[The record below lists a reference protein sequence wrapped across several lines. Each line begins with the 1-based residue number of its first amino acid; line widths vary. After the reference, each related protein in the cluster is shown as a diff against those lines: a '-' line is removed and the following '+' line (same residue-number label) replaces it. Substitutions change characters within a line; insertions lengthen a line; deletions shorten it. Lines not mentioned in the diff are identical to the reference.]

1 MDQLKKVLSILD
13 NRKKKLT
20 LLLPFFLSLSF
31 IEIVSISILTIYITK
46 ITGQNIDALNINIV
60 YLKQIIDDTAKLTYL
75 VIIIFLGK
83 FLYTVFINFLIS
95 RFSLNEKR
103 VVQSFLLQ
111 KYIQM
116 SYFNFK
122 FKTLPEINETIQR
135 RVGHYINSINVFL
148 KLLNDSLLLF
158 LLLIYL
164 VKINIHSFLILLIV
178 TSLFIFF
185 YYLLISKKIIN
196 YGKKSTKASKNIFK
210 TVQDTFK
217 SFKEIKFLGKEK
229 FFTNN
234 FKIYTTKEYIS
245 FLKLNFLNSLIKPL
259 FELIIIFIF
268 LFLIYI
274 LPKYKIDTEQLTSIL
289 IAFGIAALR
298 LMPTAS
304 QIIRSFNLINFNKFS
319 VDYVFK
325 EINGENTKIENTNAK
340 IYSIDNNEKKLINFK
355 NVTYSYDSDKII
367 LENINFD
374 LFAKDKI
381 FITGASGS
389 GKSTFLDILSGLLTP
404 TNGEIYINNNL
415 LKINSFNQLKEK
427 IGYVAQQSFYLDD
440 TVETNVALKD
450 AKSLTYD
457 EKLKINNL
465 KGISLIDFNVVFRN
479 GSFSDL
485 SGGQKQRI
493 SIARNLFSEKEILI
507 FDESTSNIDHENEK
521 MIIKNILNYFNN
533 KTIIFVSHNKNL
545 IKYFDKIY
553 RFENKKIK

>member
-13 NRKKKLT
+13 NRKKKLI

-31 IEIVSISILTIYITK
+31 IEIISIAILTIYITK

-60 YLKQIIDDTAKLTYL
+60 YLKQIVDDTEKLTYL
-75 VIIIFLGK
+75 VIIIFLVK

-103 VVQSFLLQ
+103 IVQSFLLQ

-116 SYFNFK
+116 SYFDFK

-148 KLLNDSLLLF
+148 KLLNDILLLC
-158 LLLIYL
+158 LLLVYL
-164 VKINIHSFLILLIV
+164 IKINIHSFLILLIV
-178 TSLFIFF
+178 TTLFMFF
-185 YYLLISKKIIN
+185 YYLLISKKIVN
-196 YGKKSTKASKNIFK
+196 YGKKSTKASKNIFQ

-234 FKIYTTKEYIS
+234 FKVYTSKEYIS
-245 FLKLNFLNSLIKPL
+245 FLKLNFFNSLIKPL
-259 FELIIIFIF
+259 FELVIIFIF

-274 LPKYKIDTEQLTSIL
+274 LPKYKIDTEQLTAIL
-289 IAFGIAALR
+289 IAFGIASLR
-298 LMPTAS
+298 LMPSTS

-319 VDYVFK
+319 VDYVFN
-325 EINGENTKIENTNAK
+325 EIKGENRKIENINTI
-340 IYSIDNNEKKLINFK
+340 IYPIDNNERKIISFK
-355 NVTYSYDSDKII
+355 NVSYYYDSNKII

-381 FITGASGS
+381 FISGASGS
-389 GKSTFLDILSGLLTP
+389 GKSTFLDILSGLLIP
-404 TNGEIYINNNL
+404 TDGKIYINNNL
-415 LKINSFNQLKEK
+415 LKINNFNQLKEK

-465 KGISLIDFNVVFRN
+465 KGISLIDFDVVFRN

-493 SIARNLFSEKEILI
+493 SIARNLFTEKEILI
-507 FDESTSNIDHENEK
+507 FDESTSSIDHENEIK
-521 MIIKNILNYFNN
+521 IIKNILNYFNN
-533 KTIIFVSHNKNL
+533 KTIIFVSHNQNL
-545 IKYFDKIY
+545 IKYFDKVY
-553 RFENKKIK
+553 KFNNKRIK

>member
-13 NRKKKLT
+13 NRKKKLI

-31 IEIVSISILTIYITK
+31 IEIISIAILTIYITK

-60 YLKQIIDDTAKLTYL
+60 YLKQIVDDTAKLTYL

-103 VVQSFLLQ
+103 IVQSFLLQ

-116 SYFNFK
+116 SYFDFK

-148 KLLNDSLLLF
+148 KLLNDILLLC
-158 LLLIYL
+158 LLLVYL
-164 VKINIHSFLILLIV
+164 IKINIHSFLILLIV
-178 TSLFIFF
+178 TTLFMFF

-196 YGKKSTKASKNIFK
+196 YGKKSTKASKNIFQ

-234 FKIYTTKEYIS
+234 FKVYTSKEYIS
-245 FLKLNFLNSLIKPL
+245 FLKLNFFNSLIKPL

-274 LPKYKIDTEQLTSIL
+274 LPKYKIDTEQLTAIL

-325 EINGENTKIENTNAK
+325 EINGANTKIENTNAK
-340 IYSIDNNEKKLINFK
+340 IYSIDNNEKKLISFK
-355 NVTYSYDSDKII
+355 NVTYNYDSDKII

-389 GKSTFLDILSGLLTP
+389 GKTTFLDILSGLLTP

-450 AKSLTYD
+450 AKFLTYD

-465 KGISLIDFNVVFRN
+465 RGISLIDFDVVFRN

-493 SIARNLFSEKEILI
+493 SIARNLFTEKEILI
-507 FDESTSNIDHENEK
+507 FDESTSSIDYENEIK
-521 MIIKNILNYFNN
+521 IIKNILNYFNN
-533 KTIIFVSHNKNL
+533 KTIIFVSHNQNL
-545 IKYFDKIY
+545 IKYFDKVY
-553 RFENKKIK
+553 KFEDKRIK

>member
-13 NRKKKLT
+13 NRKKKLI

-31 IEIVSISILTIYITK
+31 IEIISIAILTIYITK

-60 YLKQIIDDTAKLTYL
+60 YLKQIVDDTEKLTYL
-75 VIIIFLGK
+75 VIIIFLVK

-103 VVQSFLLQ
+103 IVQSFLLQ

-116 SYFNFK
+116 SYFDFK

-148 KLLNDSLLLF
+148 KLLNDILLLC
-158 LLLIYL
+158 LLLVYL
-164 VKINIHSFLILLIV
+164 IKINIHSFLILLIV
-178 TSLFIFF
+178 TTLFMFF
-185 YYLLISKKIIN
+185 YYLLISKKIVN
-196 YGKKSTKASKNIFK
+196 YGKKSTKASKNIFQ

-234 FKIYTTKEYIS
+234 FKVYTSKEYIS
-245 FLKLNFLNSLIKPL
+245 FLKLNFFNSLIKPL
-259 FELIIIFIF
+259 FELVIIFIF

-274 LPKYKIDTEQLTSIL
+274 LPKYKIDTEQLTAIL
-289 IAFGIAALR
+289 IAFGIASLR
-298 LMPTAS
+298 LMPSTS

-319 VDYVFK
+319 VDYVFN
-325 EINGENTKIENTNAK
+325 EIKGENRKIENINTI
-340 IYSIDNNEKKLINFK
+340 IYPIDNNERKIISFK
-355 NVTYSYDSDKII
+355 NVSYYYDSNKII

-381 FITGASGS
+381 FISGASGS
-389 GKSTFLDILSGLLTP
+389 GKSTFLDILSGLLIP
-404 TNGEIYINNNL
+404 TDGKIYINNNL
-415 LKINSFNQLKEK
+415 LKINNFNQLKEK

-465 KGISLIDFNVVFRN
+465 KGISLIDFDVVFRN

-493 SIARNLFSEKEILI
+493 SIARNLFTEKEILI
-507 FDESTSNIDHENEK
+507 FDESTSSIDHENEIK
-521 MIIKNILNYFNN
+521 IIKNILNYFNN
-533 KTIIFVSHNKNL
+533 KTIIFVSHNQNL
-545 IKYFDKIY
+545 IKYFDKVY
-553 RFENKKIK
+553 KFEDKRIK